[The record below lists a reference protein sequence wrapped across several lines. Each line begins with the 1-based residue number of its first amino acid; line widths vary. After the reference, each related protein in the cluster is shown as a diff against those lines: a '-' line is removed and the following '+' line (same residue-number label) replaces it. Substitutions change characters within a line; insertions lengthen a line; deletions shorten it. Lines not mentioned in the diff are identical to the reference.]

1 MSFALRPNHRAL
13 AALLFAASTVGCGGD
28 DDDSSASC
36 TSLHSEGFVGA
47 TLEYDATPEPPTGGV
62 ITEGTY
68 QLTAYSVYLSSD
80 SPVLPKCGGLSD
92 VLLLSSGGFEHAL
105 SCYFDAND
113 PDSRVG
119 GGVYAGS
126 YFVSDTDFSFNQKCP
141 NAKLETFSYSAEPAT
156 LRFLS
161 PDPTGSFTSELVWTL
176 E

>member
-1 MSFALRPNHRAL
+1 MSFALSNHRAL
-13 AALLFAASTVGCGGD
+13 AALLLGASMVACSGD
-28 DDDSSASC
+28 DDDSSTTC

-47 TLEYDATPEPPTGGV
+47 TLKYDATPELPTGGE

-68 QLTAYSVYLSSD
+68 HLTEYSVYLSSD
-80 SPVLPKCGGLSD
+80 SLVLPKCNGLSD

-119 GGVYAGS
+119 GGVYAGN
-126 YFVSDTDFSFNQKCP
+126 YFLADTDFSFNQKCP
-141 NAKLETFSYSAEPAT
+141 NAKIETFSYSAEPAT

-161 PDPTGSFTSELVWTL
+161 PDPTGSLTSELVWTL